1 MSIHIVANGRCHSL
15 WLEYIPLSIYTT
27 PSLRIHQWM
36 DAQAD
41 AVCCLLPMML
51 LWTLGCTYLLKL
63 MFSFSSDI
71 YPGVGLLGHMV
82 VLFLVFWGTAI
93 LFSIVTASIYI
104 PTISVLGFPFLSILN
119 KFVVCR
125 LFEDSHFDRGE
136 VIAHWGFG
144 SHFSDDLAVLIIFP
158 RAGWQSVYL
167 LWKNVHSG
175 LLPIFNWVVWGV
187 FDIELYKLFT
197 YIGY

>member
-1 MSIHIVANGRCHSL
+1 MSENKSICCFWLISLRVTPSMSIHIVANGRCHSL
-15 WLEYIPLSIYTT
+15 WLGYIPLSIYTT

-104 PTISVLGFPFLSILN
+104 PTISVLGFPFLHTLAWLN
-119 KFVVCR
+119 FFTVQIKK
-125 LFEDSHFDRGE
+125 
-136 VIAHWGFG
+136 
-144 SHFSDDLAVLIIFP
+144 
-158 RAGWQSVYL
+158 
-167 LWKNVHSG
+167 WKMWLSRIVH
-175 LLPIFNWVVWGV
+175 
-187 FDIELYKLFT
+187 K
-197 YIGY
+197 

>member
-1 MSIHIVANGRCHSL
+1 MAVHTHTAHLHSHGFFIHSSVEG
-15 WLEYIPLSIYTT
+15 Y
-27 PSLRIHQWM
+27 
-36 DAQAD
+36 
-41 AVCCLLPMML
+41 
-51 LWTLGCTYLLKL
+51 LGCFHILAIISNIAVNNGVNICLFML
-63 MFSFSSDI
+63 VFLFLSGI
-71 YPGVGLLGHMV
+71 YPGLQLLGHMV